1 MPAPAP
7 VAAPAP
13 AEPTAAPPVTAPA
26 PPVTAVPPV
35 AFDNMVLILDIITSF
50 LLIKILVQVRGMLFV
65 DHLEEAECRSE
76 QGGDGRR
83 NLQYIRNEA

>member
-35 AFDNMVLILDIITSF
+35 AFDNMVLILDIITSV
-50 LLIKILVQVRGMLFV
+50 LLIKILVQVWIQDFSSSLDLG
-65 DHLEEAECRSE
+65 HHYECSFY
-76 QGGDGRR
+76 QDFS
-83 NLQYIRNEA
+83 

>member
-35 AFDNMVLILDIITSF
+35 AFDNRVWILDVITSVLF
-50 LLIKILVQVRGMLFV
+50 IKILVEVRGMLFV

-83 NLQYIRNEA
+83 NLQYILKK